1 MKRRLSPLALAC
13 LGSLLAACGSA
24 PSADTDGGPVQ
35 VSEVLPPYV
44 EVPRFK
50 DLAPGVA
57 GGGQP
62 TLEAIRALAERGYTT
77 LINLRTDPELLGG
90 EAETAQ
96 AAGLR
101 YVRIPVSG
109 SSLSLADAARLR
121 EILLESR
128 GGPVFIHCASGNRV
142 GGIWG
147 LYRALTEGLTPRETE
162 QAARRAG
169 LRSDALAERVR
180 SELEFVRD

>member
-1 MKRRLSPLALAC
+1 MKRCLAPLAVAC
-13 LGSLLAACGSA
+13 LGSLFAACSSS
-24 PSADTDGGPVQ
+24 PSADVDGGPIQ
-35 VSEVLPPYV
+35 VGEALPPYV

-57 GGGQP
+57 GGAQP
-62 TLEAIRALAERGYTT
+62 SLEAIQALAAHGYTT
-77 LINLRTDPELLGG
+77 MVNLLPDAELLDG

-121 EILLESR
+121 KVLLESQ

-147 LYRALTEGLTPRETE
+147 LYRALTEGLTPDEAE

-169 LRSDALAERVR
+169 LRSDALARTLR
-180 SELEFVRD
+180 KELEFVQD

>member
-1 MKRRLSPLALAC
+1 MKRCPAPLAIAC
-13 LGSLLAACGSA
+13 LGSLLAACGST
-24 PSADTDGGPVQ
+24 PYADRDGGPVQ

-44 EVPRFK
+44 EVPRFQ

-62 TLEAIRALAERGYTT
+62 TLDAIRSLGEHGYTT
-77 LINLRTDPELLGG
+77 LINLRTDPELLAG
-90 EAETAQ
+90 EEEAAQ
-96 AAGLR
+96 AAGLF

-121 EILLESR
+121 KVLLEAQ

-142 GGIWG
+142 GGLWG
-147 LYRALTEGLTPRETE
+147 LYRALTEGLTPDEAE

-169 LRSDALAERVR
+169 LRSEALARTLR
-180 SELEFVRD
+180 SDLAFDRD